1 MLFPVATPQQS
12 WNHPMTIRRLSL
24 TDKLFGS
31 AQRAVQVLTAASP
44 ASRPNPAGPY
54 EDNADAALSRQ
65 QRQASAGMM
74 RVNHV
79 GEICAQALY
88 EGQGLVARSY
98 QIRAGLSQAA
108 IEERD
113 HLAWTAERLRELDAR
128 PSLLNPLWY
137 GASFGMGLLAGRL
150 GDRASMGFMMETE
163 RQVEHHLEG
172 HLAALPAGDERSR
185 AIVAQMKLD
194 EAEHG
199 ATARQLGA
207 SKVPAPVRLVM
218 QGVAKVMT
226 TTARWI

>member
-1 MLFPVATPQQS
+1 
-12 WNHPMTIRRLSL
+12 MTIRRLNL
-24 TDKLFGS
+24 TDKLFAT
-31 AQRAVQVLTAASP
+31 AQRAVQVLATSGR

-54 EDNADAALSRQ
+54 DQSKDAGLDSQ
-65 QRQASAGMM
+65 QRRASAGMM

-98 QIRAGLSQAA
+98 QIRASLGQAA
-108 IEERD
+108 VEERD

-137 GASFGMGLLAGRL
+137 GASFGMGVIAGRL

-163 RQVEHHLEG
+163 RQVEQHLAGHLE
-172 HLAALPAGDERSR
+172 ALPPNDSRSR
-185 AIVAQMKLD
+185 SIVMQMKLD

-199 ATARQLGA
+199 ATARRLGA
-207 SKVPAPVRLVM
+207 AQVPGPVRLAM
-218 QGVAKVMT
+218 KGVAKVMT